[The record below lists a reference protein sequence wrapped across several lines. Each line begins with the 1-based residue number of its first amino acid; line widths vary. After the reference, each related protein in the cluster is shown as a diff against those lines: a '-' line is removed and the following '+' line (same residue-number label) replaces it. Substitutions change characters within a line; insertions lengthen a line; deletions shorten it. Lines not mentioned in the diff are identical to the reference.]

1 MNARHLLLA
10 LPVALTPIG
19 AQQPPVSRPTTPQ
32 TVAADTGDKK
42 TNVDGV
48 AAIVG
53 DQVVLISEVM
63 TRVNF
68 ARAAGREPK
77 SMAELAKMQRDAV
90 DSLVEEELLV
100 QKAKAEKIEVNEAD
114 LLRQI
119 DQFEKRTRE
128 RFPSDAEFRTA
139 LRGAGFATLEEW
151 RRTQMDQMRRGMMQ
165 RDLFQKLRRDG
176 KIVTVNATE
185 KEISAVYAEYKDQLP
200 RKPALVGMRQIV
212 MPTRASEESKKR
224 ARAKIDSIRAEIV
237 ARPEDFESIAKRVSM
252 DESNKA
258 VGGDLGW
265 NRRGRMV
272 AEFDRMMFALNPG
285 VISPVVETSFG
296 YHIIRVDRVQ
306 PAEVKAR
313 HILIRPT
320 LDSTD
325 ETRTEALARDVADAW
340 RKGASY
346 DSLVAKY
353 HDNDNEEKSIPEF
366 ERDSL
371 PESYRNAIE
380 GHKVND
386 VLEPFAILDPS
397 TNSKKFVVVQLTML
411 NEAGEYTLAEYR
423 DRIRAQLSEEHTIR
437 RFIDSLKKQT
447 YVSIRFDPTA
457 PAPKM

>member
-1 MNARHLLLA
+1 MNARRLFSA
-10 LPVALTPIG
+10 LPLLVAMPVA
-19 AQQPPVSRPTTPQ
+19 AQQPPARPATPAAAATDTTE
-32 TVAADTGDKK
+32 KK

-185 KEISAVYAEYKDQLP
+185 KEISAVYEEYKEQLP
-200 RKPALVGMRQIV
+200 KKPALVGMRQIV
-212 MPTRASEESKKR
+212 MPTTASEEAKKR
-224 ARAKIDSIRAEIV
+224 ARAKIDSIRAELV
-237 ARPEDFESIAKRVSM
+237 ARPDDFESIAKRVSM
-252 DESNKA
+252 DESNKGI
-258 VGGDLGW
+258 GGDLGW

-272 AEFDRMMFALNPG
+272 PEFDRVMFALNPG

-320 LDSTD
+320 LDSAD
-325 ETRTEALARDVADAW
+325 EARAEAVAKGVADAW
-340 RKGASY
+340 RKGANY

-353 HDNDNEEKSIPEF
+353 HDKDNEEKSIPEF

-386 VLEPFAILDPS
+386 VIEPFAIVDPT
-397 TNSKKFVVVQLTML
+397 TNSKKFVIVQLTML

-447 YVSIRFDPTA
+447 YVSIRFNPAAPT
-457 PAPKM
+457 PKM